1 MNGKISAGD
10 CVKVSVEVPKYTI
23 EARKREIEDLLTK
36 NPVHDGQ
43 KELNDRYVFRYF
55 CTFEGPI
62 NYSEY
67 TNQLNTLIGFI
78 IVFLVTPQKSAMITR
93 VGSIKASSSDG
104 EMFYV
109 ITFPKSSFQYLLF
122 GD

>member
-23 EARKREIEDLLTK
+23 AKRKREIEDLLTK

-55 CTFEGPI
+55 YTFG
-62 NYSEY
+62 SY

-78 IVFLVTPQKSAMITR
+78 IIFLVTPQKSAMITR

-104 EMFYV
+104 EMFYI
-109 ITFPKSSFQYLLF
+109 ITFPRLSFQYLLF

>member
-55 CTFEGPI
+55 CTLDGPI
-62 NYSEY
+62 NYIQI
-67 TNQLNTLIGFI
+67 N
-78 IVFLVTPQKSAMITR
+78 
-93 VGSIKASSSDG
+93 
-104 EMFYV
+104 
-109 ITFPKSSFQYLLF
+109 
-122 GD
+122 

>member
-1 MNGKISAGD
+1 MEMNGKISAGD

-55 CTFEGPI
+55 CTLDGPI
-62 NYSEY
+62 NY

-93 VGSIKASSSDG
+93 VGSIEASSSDG

>member
-55 CTFEGPI
+55 CTLDGPI
-62 NYSEY
+62 NY

-93 VGSIKASSSDG
+93 VGSIEASSSDG

>member
-23 EARKREIEDLLTK
+23 AKRKREIEDLLTK

-55 CTFEGPI
+55 YTFG
-62 NYSEY
+62 SVLT